1 MNITQEGN
9 QTSSVYTL
17 KGLQDRLRMVDQTI
31 DKLESQ
37 KKDLLV
43 KIHQAKQLNKIK

>member
-1 MNITQEGN
+1 MNTTQEEN
-9 QTSSVYTL
+9 QANAVYTL
-17 KGLQDRLRMVDQTI
+17 KGLQDKLKMLDQTI

-37 KKDLLV
+37 KKDLLI

>member
-9 QTSSVYTL
+9 QSNSVYTL

-43 KIHQAKQLNKIK
+43 KIHQAKQLNKVK